1 MALGLVLIQAGFDF
15 QPPPPT
21 PTIAV
26 PTPIVVVPWE
36 INCEDE
42 IRENGYL
49 FQGYCVPGH
58 ETYEASRFEN
68 PGLFGGGLSSYADG
82 VMERVCDFRGFGCNN
97 GAVAVMGCGD
107 LGKKAFIDR
116 LDGTGWQG
124 PFTIA
129 DCSGR
134 HGVWYNVMIGHLAV
148 EIDYQTA
155 QAWGVKAIGYVNV
168 MIPANGGGILVDRIP
183 PLWEWYAA
191 NAMSF
196 EWFPG
201 MIPAAATSSPTQIP
215 TPTDLP
221 WPTVAPLPSAAIEST
236 VIPKEDNA
244 MDPKLILLALL
255 PFVPALLTQVISIG
269 VGLFG
274 GAKPSKGTLQW
285 IVYGASVGA
294 TLYLNPV
301 PLPVFGEDP
310 ILAVGTVLAFAGV
323 VSSGAQV
330 YYDKWVQ
337 PVLGGIDKRVF
348 WARPMGLL
356 APKRTLTS

>member
-1 MALGLVLIQAGFDF
+1 
-15 QPPPPT
+15 
-21 PTIAV
+21 
-26 PTPIVVVPWE
+26 
-36 INCEDE
+36 
-42 IRENGYL
+42 
-49 FQGYCVPGH
+49 
-58 ETYEASRFEN
+58 
-68 PGLFGGGLSSYADG
+68 
-82 VMERVCDFRGFGCNN
+82 
-97 GAVAVMGCGD
+97 
-107 LGKKAFIDR
+107 
-116 LDGTGWQG
+116 
-124 PFTIA
+124 
-129 DCSGR
+129 
-134 HGVWYNVMIGHLAV
+134 
-148 EIDYQTA
+148 
-155 QAWGVKAIGYVNV
+155 
-168 MIPANGGGILVDRIP
+168 
-183 PLWEWYAA
+183 
-191 NAMSF
+191 
-196 EWFPG
+196 
-201 MIPAAATSSPTQIP
+201 
-215 TPTDLP
+215 
-221 WPTVAPLPSAAIEST
+221 
-236 VIPKEDNA
+236 